1 MQNLT
6 KVNKIQKSLYRS
18 IITLEILMLC
28 YEDAEARRR
37 LDFARERYDTLVKL
51 TEKYENDKLS
61 DDEKEIC
68 ENQIINDCDS
78 IYALLAEIKEEYFSI
93 FKLITVMIINNK
105 KDSEIEKFYENVK
118 KTLKDYKTLS
128 EARDYLFYHS
138 GVVLEKF
145 IGDLLAYVDLD
156 DEQVARRL
164 PVKFLEKYQ
173 TIITLSFKEWVDIF
187 NNIKFTLKYVGNINK
202 TKYLNLIKKYE
213 RLEVIYFILLAAHDV
228 ERLTQA
234 VNE

>member
-1 MQNLT
+1 
-6 KVNKIQKSLYRS
+6 
-18 IITLEILMLC
+18 
-28 YEDAEARRR
+28 
-37 LDFARERYDTLVKL
+37 
-51 TEKYENDKLS
+51 
-61 DDEKEIC
+61 
-68 ENQIINDCDS
+68 
-78 IYALLAEIKEEYFSI
+78 
-93 FKLITVMIINNK
+93 MIINNK

-187 NNIKFTLKYVGNINK
+187 NIKFTLKYVGNINK